1 MHYSGLSGL
10 DHIAD
15 VGCHCDTITMNMKNI
30 VRAAVVIAGSVTL
43 CAAPAMAE
51 QLRFT
56 GQTTANVMLIKE
68 TLRNIQLV
76 GQGQR
81 NCGVISAVDA
91 RVLPES
97 YLPTGAYRVGKG
109 KVVYETWSTTMCG
122 DVVKFLISFW
132 PAPDGGTL
140 FAVGYPYP
148 ADAP

>member
-1 MHYSGLSGL
+1 MMK
-10 DHIAD
+10 I
-15 VGCHCDTITMNMKNI
+15 KNI
-30 VRAAVVIAGSVTL
+30 VRAAVVVTGSGTL

-51 QLRFT
+51 QLQFT
-56 GQTTANVMLIKE
+56 GQTTANIMLIKD

-97 YLPTGAYRVGKG
+97 YLPPGPYRVGKG
-109 KVVYETWSTTMCG
+109 QVVYETWSTTLCG

-132 PAPDGGTL
+132 PAPEGGTQ